1 MHHMNRLILVVSAL
15 LILMPAADA
24 VAKKHKTGHH
34 KRTARHAPVKRTYY
48 GRNTSYKF
56 KQTDAGRPSPYKG
69 DNVPENDGQRKN
81 KERNLNYG
89 NSQPLPPNDGGRR

>member
-1 MHHMNRLILVVSAL
+1 MLILATS
-15 LILMPAADA
+15 ADA
-24 VAKKHKTGHH
+24 AVKKRKASHH
-34 KRTARHAPVKRTYY
+34 KRSTRHSPARGAYS

-69 DNVPENDGQRKN
+69 DNVPENDGQQKN
-81 KERNLNYG
+81 KTRNLNYG